1 MFKTLT
7 GIARHSAILG
17 GWLTPEPR
25 RPRGWPLSQGCVM
38 RGQDSRRPPMIAP
51 DLF

>member
-7 GIARHSAILG
+7 DFARHSASLG
-17 GWLTPEPR
+17 GWVRPEPR
-25 RPRGWPLSQGCVM
+25 RPRDRPSIESCVM
-38 RGQDSRRPPMIAP
+38 RGQDSRRAPMIAP